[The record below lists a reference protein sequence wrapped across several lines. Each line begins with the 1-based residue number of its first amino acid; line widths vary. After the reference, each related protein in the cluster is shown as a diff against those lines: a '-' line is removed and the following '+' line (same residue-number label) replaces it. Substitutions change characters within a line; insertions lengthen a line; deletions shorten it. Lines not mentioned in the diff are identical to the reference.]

1 MLVSLFQISDTIWN
15 QLNHVENKEVKDL
28 ALSLP
33 NVLTAARAKS
43 TTGKYQTGWSN
54 WLNWC
59 KDKEEI
65 TPVPANPFYVAIY
78 LNFVLKT
85 SNNKGALT
93 KAFYGIRWV
102 HHVNGAY
109 SPTDHPFV
117 SMTFE
122 GTVRLCERKPKTPKE
137 PITPE
142 ILKHLISTFDT
153 DSLMDLRFLLICSL
167 ASLASSELLNY

>member
-1 MLVSLFQISDTIWN
+1 MCSFLCFKFQIQDLESTK
-15 QLNHVENKEVKDL
+15 QRRKRRRVKRL
-28 ALSLP
+28 GLI
-33 NVLTAARAKS
+33 
-43 TTGKYQTGWSN
+43 
-54 WLNWC
+54 
-59 KDKEEI
+59 I
-65 TPVPANPFYVAIY
+65 TKF
-78 LNFVLKT
+78 
-85 SNNKGALT
+85 SHALT
-93 KAFYGIRWV
+93 IAFYGIRCA

-167 ASLASSELLNY
+167 GFFGFSRIDELLSVQIIQIRHKS